1 MSNKTSTDRPYLS
14 EAASAYLAY
23 IRVQGGRSENTV
35 RAYARDIYLFESA
48 LADGSLQLTEITP
61 EDVERFLEDI
71 SRRFSDRTALRIQSS
86 VRGYCRFLFSDGYLQ
101 SYVEPRNTMPR
112 PPETL
117 PKVLGST
124 EIIELLESVS
134 GDSPK
139 DLRDRAVLELLYG
152 TGMRISELC
161 GLQLGDVDPKIT
173 TIKVY
178 GKGSK
183 ERMVPLGAP
192 GASSLAAYMS
202 RGRPS
207 LSKGSK
213 TGYLFLNLK
222 GSRLT
227 RQGAWL
233 VIKSR
238 ASQVGLGSK
247 ITPHTLRHC
256 CATHMLEGGADLR
269 VVQELLGHASLSTT
283 QIYTK
288 VTLGHI
294 REIYITSHPRSTVR
308 KLTK

>member
-23 IRVQGGRSENTV
+23 LRVQGGRSENTV

-61 EDVERFLEDI
+61 EVVERFLEDI

-161 GLQLGDVDPKIT
+161 GLQLWDVDPENT

-183 ERMVPLGAP
+183 ERIVPLGAP

-256 CATHMLEGGADLR
+256 CASHMLEGGADLR